1 MAGAATTNG
10 LILRCRPAGERAA
23 TLAQSVRHKLRCPDA
38 IVHAL
43 ISHTFLE
50 DLAMVLCVA
59 AVTTIIFQKIRQ
71 PVVVGYLIAGL
82 IVGPHV
88 PIPLFVDPE
97 RIHTLSELGVIL
109 LMFALGLEFSVRKL
123 IRLGPTSG
131 FITALQVGFMIWL
144 GYECARA
151 LGWTPLESIFTGALL
166 SISSTTIVA
175 KAYEETPVSE
185 HLREL
190 VFGILLAEDLTAVV
204 ELAIL
209 TTLASGASVSAP
221 LMMVTIARLIL
232 FLAALVGVGLIV
244 VPPLVR
250 MVVRMGRPETT
261 LVAVVGICFAFAI
274 LAEHAGYSVA
284 LGAFLAGSLVAESG
298 EAAQIEHLVAPLR
311 DIFGA
316 VFFVSVGMM
325 IDPALIAHH
334 WPALIVLTAAVI
346 GGKIFGVTFA
356 SVLSGVGVKT
366 SIEAGM
372 SLSQIGEFSFII
384 AGAGLKTGATGEFLY
399 TLAVAV
405 CAITTFLTPYM
416 IRSSVPIA
424 EFVSGRMPRP
434 LKVLEA
440 LYDSWLER
448 IRNAGQAARDAN
460 SIGWPIAAI
469 VSSAVLIGAI
479 LIVNERDPLD
489 LTSMVASLEGLSY
502 FSAGLYVDLFA
513 LLVCAGPAAAMYFA
527 SRRLATALASRAC
540 AELPPSGAS
549 AANAL
554 IELLQITILLVAAVP
569 LLAIVQPFMEPVEG
583 VGIIVITIV
592 LMIVVVTRSAR
603 QMQGQIRNASR
614 LIAAVLRG
622 TRAGAEGES
631 YEVPGIGMITPVSV
645 RPDSDGVGRSL
656 AELDL
661 HANSGA
667 VVVAIGRGDA
677 EVVVASGEEILRPG
691 DILELAGSSAAVASA
706 RRLLEQRQ
714 G

>member
-1 MAGAATTNG
+1 M
-10 LILRCRPAGERAA
+10 
-23 TLAQSVRHKLRCPDA
+23 RHKLRWPDA
-38 IVHAL
+38 TVQVL
-43 ISHTFLE
+43 VSHTFLE

-59 AVTTIIFQKIRQ
+59 AITTIIFQKIRQ

-82 IVGPHV
+82 IVGPNV
-88 PIPLFVDPE
+88 PIPLFADPD

-131 FITALQVGFMIWL
+131 FITALQVGLMIWL
-144 GYECARA
+144 GYVCGRA

-175 KAYEETPVSE
+175 KAYEEIPVSQ

-190 VFGILLAEDLTAVV
+190 VFGVLLAEDLTAVV

-209 TTLASGASVSAP
+209 TTLASGASVSAS
-221 LMMVTIARLIL
+221 LMTVTIARLIL
-232 FLAALVGVGLIV
+232 FLVAFVGVGFLV
-244 VPPLVR
+244 VPPCVR
-250 MVVRMGRPETT
+250 LVVRMGRPETT

-298 EAAQIEHLVAPLR
+298 QSAQIEHLVAPLR

-325 IDPALIAHH
+325 IDPALIEQH

-356 SVLSGVGVKT
+356 SVLSGVGAKT

-384 AGAGLKTGATGEFLY
+384 AGAGLKAGATRDFLY

-405 CAITTFLTPYM
+405 SAITTFLTPYM
-416 IRSSVPIA
+416 IRSSIPAA
-424 EFVSGRMPRP
+424 EFVSGRLPRP

-448 IRNAGQAARDAN
+448 IRNAGQPARDAN
-460 SIGWPIAAI
+460 SIGWPTAAI

-479 LIVNERDPLD
+479 LIVNELDPLD
-489 LTSMVASLEGLSY
+489 VTSTVASLEHLSY

-513 LLVCAGPAAAMYFA
+513 LLLCAAPAAAMYFA
-527 SRRLATALASRAC
+527 SRRLATALASRAL
-540 AELPPSGAS
+540 AELPQRGAS
-549 AANAL
+549 AVKAL

-569 LLAIVQPFMEPVEG
+569 LLAIVQPFMAPVEG
-583 VGIIVITIV
+583 IGIIVITIA

-603 QMQGQIRNASR
+603 QMQGQIRNAAR
-614 LIAAVLRG
+614 LIATALRG
-622 TRAGAEGES
+622 TRTGAEGES
-631 YEVPGIGMITPVSV
+631 YEVPGIGMITPVLV

-656 AELDL
+656 AQLDL
-661 HANSGA
+661 HTISGA

-677 EVVVASGEEILRPG
+677 EVVAASGDEILRPG
-691 DILELAGSSAAVASA
+691 DILELAGSSAAVAAA
-706 RRLLEQRQ
+706 RRLLEQ

>member
-1 MAGAATTNG
+1 
-10 LILRCRPAGERAA
+10 
-23 TLAQSVRHKLRCPDA
+23 
-38 IVHAL
+38 
-43 ISHTFLE
+43 
-50 DLAMVLCVA
+50 MVLCVA
-59 AVTTIIFQKIRQ
+59 AITTIIFQKIRQ

-82 IVGPHV
+82 IVGPNL
-88 PIPLFVDPE
+88 PIPLLADSD

-109 LMFALGLEFSVRKL
+109 LMFALGMEFSVRKL

-131 FITALQVGFMIWL
+131 FITALQVSFMIWL
-144 GYECARA
+144 GYVCGRA

-185 HLREL
+185 RVREL
-190 VFGILLAEDLTAVV
+190 VFGVLLAEDLTAVV

-209 TTLASGASVSAP
+209 TTLASGASVSAS
-221 LMMVTIARLIL
+221 LMTVTIARLIL
-232 FLAALVGVGLIV
+232 FLVAFVGIGFMV
-244 VPPLVR
+244 VPPFVR
-250 MVVRMGRPETT
+250 LVVRMGRPETT
-261 LVAVVGICFAFAI
+261 LVAVVGICFAFAV

-298 EAAQIEHLVAPLR
+298 QAAQIEHLVAPLR

-325 IDPALIAHH
+325 IDPALVEQH

-356 SVLSGVGVKT
+356 SVLSGVGTKT

-372 SLSQIGEFSFII
+372 SLAQIGEFSFII
-384 AGAGLKTGATGEFLY
+384 AGAGLKTGATRDFLY
-399 TLAVAV
+399 TLAVALS
-405 CAITTFLTPYM
+405 AITTFLTPYM
-416 IRSSVPIA
+416 IRSSIPVA
-424 EFVSGRMPRP
+424 EFVSERLPPP

-440 LYDSWLER
+440 LYDSWFER
-448 IRNAGQAARDAN
+448 IRNAEQPARDAN
-460 SIGWPIAAI
+460 SIGRPIAAI

-479 LIVNERDPLD
+479 LIVNELDPLD
-489 LTSMVASLEGLSY
+489 VTSMVASLEHLSY

-513 LLVCAGPAAAMYFA
+513 LLLCAAPAAAMYFA
-527 SRRLATALASRAC
+527 SYRLATALASRAF
-540 AELPPSGAS
+540 AELPARGAS
-549 AANAL
+549 AVKAL

-583 VGIIVITIV
+583 IGIIVITIA

-603 QMQGQIRNASR
+603 QMQGQIRNAAR
-614 LIAAVLRG
+614 LIATALRG
-622 TRAGAEGES
+622 TRAGAESES
-631 YEVPGIGMITPVSV
+631 YEVPGIGMITPVSL
-645 RPDSDGVGRSL
+645 RAYSDSVGRSL

-661 HANSGA
+661 HTNSGA

-677 EVVVASGEEILRPG
+677 EVVVPTGEEILRSG
-691 DILELAGSSAAVASA
+691 DILELVGSSAAVAAA
-706 RRLLEQRQ
+706 RRLLDTPRR
-714 G
+714 GPA